1 MEAGE
6 GDFLRGIE
14 GKTRT
19 EDSRGKLKRVGE
31 GEFLEMKGREGTE
44 EIHVRLKREGRL
56 FGEQS
61 WKAGGVTM
69 VGKSMSWEIQRRG
82 WLEGAQSFAPWRRRG

>member
-69 VGKSMSWEIQRRG
+69 VGKSMRWKIQRRG
-82 WLEGAQSFAPWRRRG
+82 WLEGAQSFVPWRRRG